1 MSFVVTSRETSS
13 SQISRHHRN
22 HHRRQNGPR
31 SLQRTENQTAS
42 TIEHHKQPNGPRA
55 RHKQLHAIYS
65 EQVQRHVE

>member
-13 SQISRHHRN
+13 SQLSRHHRN
-22 HHRRQNGPR
+22 PRRQNGPR

-55 RHKQLHAIYS
+55 RHKQLHAVYS
-65 EQVQRHVE
+65 EQIQRHVE